1 MSSDVAQ
8 RLAAI
13 GSIASQKDKTIEYRA
28 LLDTIL
34 VGSETPNTEDITKN
48 NLLAT
53 NLETFV
59 DYIVQE
65 HVGLVISRQVLTDFV
80 QGVGKTGNN
89 EVKKRVLHFS
99 LSKIQPR
106 VVSFE
111 EQISTIREKL
121 AEIYE
126 IEEDFT
132 EAARVLQGIP
142 LDSGLRTIADEYK
155 LSIYIKIVRLL
166 LEEDEAVSAETYLS
180 RASLLIPGCKDQEI
194 NLTFKLSQAKIFD
207 FKRRFLEASS
217 KYHELSYV
225 TELAPEE
232 RTLALNAAI
241 TCAVLAG
248 AGPQRSRML
257 ATLYKDE
264 RVQRLPHFSILEKM
278 YLDRV
283 LRPSEVKDFAE
294 TLKEHQRAIL
304 ADGTTVLDRAVIEHN
319 LLSASRLYNNI
330 TFEELGTLLAISP
343 DQAEQIASSMIE
355 QGRMQGTIDQIE
367 RLIFFETANTAGE
380 GNDDVPTGVLGAKWD
395 SAIQNVCHHVEE
407 IVNAIGIK
415 YPHLVQKTTF
425 Q

>member
-1 MSSDVAQ
+1 MPSDVSQ
-8 RLAAI
+8 RLIAI
-13 GSIASQKDKTIEYRA
+13 GSISSQKDKTVEYRS
-28 LLDTIL
+28 LLDAIL
-34 VGSETPNTEDITKN
+34 VGSETNSDDKVIN
-48 NLLAT
+48 DLAS

-80 QGVGKTGNN
+80 QGVGKIGNN

-121 AEIYE
+121 AELYE
-126 IEEDFT
+126 NEEDFT

-142 LDSGLRTIADEYK
+142 LDSGHRTIADEYK

-166 LEEDEAVSAETYLS
+166 LEEDEAVSAETFLS

-207 FKRRFLEASS
+207 FKRKFLEASS

-225 TELAPEE
+225 TDLAAEE

-283 LRPSEVKDFAE
+283 LRPSEVKDFAG
-294 TLKEHQRAIL
+294 TLKEHQRARL

-367 RLIFFETANTAGE
+367 QLIFFETTNTAGE
-380 GNDDVPTGVLGAKWD
+380 GIDEVVTSTILGAKWD
-395 SAIQNVCHHVEE
+395 SAIQNVCHHVEDV
-407 IVNAIGIK
+407 VNAIGSK
-415 YPHLVQKTTF
+415 YPHLLQKSTF
-425 Q
+425 